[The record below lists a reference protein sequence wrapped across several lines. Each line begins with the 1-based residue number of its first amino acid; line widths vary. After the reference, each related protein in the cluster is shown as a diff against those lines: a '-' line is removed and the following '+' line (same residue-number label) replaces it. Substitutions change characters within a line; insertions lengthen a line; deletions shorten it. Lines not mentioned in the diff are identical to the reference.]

1 LARRINNKGR
11 LEMTMPRWGRYPM
24 GTDFVSF
31 ERGPTGVTPE
41 IVILKAQD
49 GVGSRGVLY
58 GKGTERTVVCIM
70 HPRADMTRHYAIPYL
85 VDGGYA
91 FFAQESRWP
100 GTDVATVHEMLVAD
114 VAAAMTYLRDRKF
127 DNVILLG
134 NSGAGSLYCLYQAQA
149 ETSRPN
155 RLTDTAAGDP
165 YDLNKFDLPPAQGVI
180 FLGAHLGA
188 GKILQSEIDPS
199 VFDEKD
205 PYSCDPDLD
214 MYSSTNGFREPPQP
228 SSYSQGFLD
237 RYRAAQHAR
246 VARID
251 AIARGY
257 IAEQRYF
264 QQLAGEPPLDTLP
277 VDTKRPLRQRAV
289 HGRYLHVN
297 RVEANPAAVDLSLNP
312 STRSYGSLMSTRPDI
327 SNYAEPATKILTPR
341 AWLSS
346 WSGLSSRASV
356 LDNLPKVKVPTLV
369 LNYTGDN
376 AIHPH
381 NSQAIYDQSPAKDK
395 LKAEVEGDH
404 FGLAPASMPK
414 LNCRGAAATIMLDWL
429 RSRFPA

>member
-1 LARRINNKGR
+1 
-11 LEMTMPRWGRYPM
+11 MTMPRWGRYPM
-24 GTDFVSF
+24 GTDFVSYDK
-31 ERGPTGVTPE
+31 GPAGVTPE
-41 IVILKAQD
+41 IVVLKAPD

-58 GKGTERTVVCIM
+58 GKGNERTVVCLM

-100 GTDVATVHEMLVAD
+100 GTDLATVHEMLVAD
-114 VAAAMTYLRDRKF
+114 VAAAMTFLRDRKF

-149 ETSRPN
+149 ATPQPN

-165 YDLNKFDLPPAQGVI
+165 YDLNKFDLPPAQGII

-199 VFDEKD
+199 VLDEKD
-205 PYSCDPDLD
+205 PFSCDPDLD
-214 MYSSTNGFREPPQP
+214 MYSSANGFREPPQP
-228 SSYSQGFLD
+228 SSYSREFLD
-237 RYRAAQHAR
+237 RYRAAQHTR

-264 QQLAGEPPLDTLP
+264 QQLAGEPAFDAFPTDK
-277 VDTKRPLRQRAV
+277 KRPLRQRAV
-289 HGRYLHVN
+289 HGRYLHVH
-297 RVEANPAAVDLSLNP
+297 RVEANPAVVDLSLNP

-356 LDNLPKVKVPTLV
+356 LDNLPKVRISTLV
-369 LNYTGDN
+369 LSYTGDN

-381 NSQAIYDQSPAKDK
+381 NSQTIYEKSPATDK
-395 LKAEVEGDH
+395 HKVDVEGDH
-404 FGLAPASMPK
+404 FGLAPASTPD
-414 LNCRGAAATIMLDWL
+414 LNCRRAAATVMLDWL
-429 RSRFPA
+429 RPRFPARGG